1 MIVNKMS
8 MNFKKHINLLKGYLI
23 LRVVLGIRKYRALK
37 AVHPRGMVYSVR
49 GLINF
54 NNSKIQIIFNF
65 KKV

>member
-37 AVHPRGMVYSVR
+37 AVHP
-49 GLINF
+49 
-54 NNSKIQIIFNF
+54 
-65 KKV
+65 